1 MAVASSSSDQT
12 TRACSIMTLDGYVSR
27 GKAPPNSVPRDYAML
42 QDFAEYLEQRLKCL
56 NMSMLRRIFAD
67 FLNEQE
73 NTLVPMMQQGCT
85 IITIYPVLRT
95 SAQRRQQA
103 ELLLTKPK
111 YHLDT
116 RGCVF
121 LYLQYRTATRN
132 MALLKH
138 LFLEFVCKREAS
150 LLAFAERGCQVIS
163 VIPFELPQMMPPAR
177 PPPPP
182 MMQES
187 PRAVDAMTE
196 QRRAV
201 SEPLAKK
208 PTKKR
213 KRKAVPKSTASAA
226 SAPADGADQAATLK
240 KARPRLKQTQQKP
253 SAAREDFQIK
263 TKRRRK
269 SASDGKSVPLVSSL
283 AVGATPKRGR
293 KSKASTEPLQGA
305 VLVPSTQ
312 VESIGTEAAPP
323 ATNTKPQRGRKA
335 KTSTVPP
342 QDATSTA
349 VLEPDG
355 SVATEAAKPTPK
367 HVRKPKTSTVEAA
380 SVAAMELEAVMTEAP
395 PAVKPKRGRKAKAS
409 TVSLQEAA
417 VTEPVESVVT
427 ETLSPAAK
435 STLKRV
441 IMPRATST
449 VSLQDAVSVA
459 ATEAVESA
467 PMEAPQRSRKTQA
480 STVPLQDAA
489 SVAIAEQVEPVTME
503 AAKSTPKRGR
513 KSKAVPLQDA
523 TSATVP
529 VLVEPAVAEAAK
541 STLKRVRKPK
551 TCTVSLQGTTELVES
566 VVIEAVSSA
575 TKSTPRCGKKPK
587 ANKTPVHEAASVA
600 TTELAE
606 RITMDVA
613 ESTPKRGRR
622 SKSSTVPLQ
631 NATPTAVAKLV
642 ESVVV
647 EAAKSTPKRGKTPPK
662 TRTAPLQDAATAAAT
677 EVVQS
682 VLSEVV
688 SRVSGEY
695 PKPKRGRK
703 RKPEAEKLKTSGVQE
718 NSRKRV
724 KPAVKKSAKRG
735 KPVMSEEMCRSQ
747 LELARKMEDF
757 EAQIPW
763 EAAYNNLSPPF
774 DEGKHP
780 ALALKFHDFWRKHS
794 HAVWE
799 RKFWPPISRKLNL
812 AECNKRNN
820 RQLTAKNAFES
831 LIISAFE
838 ELGAQFFVNLDA
850 QTPRHPGW
858 WYRGPVVALFAL
870 QQIKGEDTMWN
881 YVMNEALKRFPD
893 CKLPLPLTA
902 SNSGAMRIRH
912 KRESVSMWIANHQQ
926 TAVILEEMAA
936 LKAEV
941 EAGQMAMERTTGELE
956 SAGTDSVLL

>member
-1 MAVASSSSDQT
+1 
-12 TRACSIMTLDGYVSR
+12 
-27 GKAPPNSVPRDYAML
+27 
-42 QDFAEYLEQRLKCL
+42 
-56 NMSMLRRIFAD
+56 
-67 FLNEQE
+67 
-73 NTLVPMMQQGCT
+73 
-85 IITIYPVLRT
+85 
-95 SAQRRQQA
+95 
-103 ELLLTKPK
+103 
-111 YHLDT
+111 
-116 RGCVF
+116 
-121 LYLQYRTATRN
+121 
-132 MALLKH
+132 
-138 LFLEFVCKREAS
+138 
-150 LLAFAERGCQVIS
+150 
-163 VIPFELPQMMPPAR
+163 
-177 PPPPP
+177 
-182 MMQES
+182 MQES
-187 PRAVDAMTE
+187 PRAVDATTE

-253 SAAREDFQIK
+253 SAAREDSQIK

-293 KSKASTEPLQGA
+293 KSKASTEPLQDA
-305 VLVPSTQ
+305 VLVASTQ
-312 VESIGTEAAPP
+312 VESIGT
-323 ATNTKPQRGRKA
+323 
-335 KTSTVPP
+335 
-342 QDATSTA
+342 
-349 VLEPDG
+349 
-355 SVATEAAKPTPK
+355 
-367 HVRKPKTSTVEAA
+367 
-380 SVAAMELEAVMTEAP
+380 
-395 PAVKPKRGRKAKAS
+395 
-409 TVSLQEAA
+409 EAA

-467 PMEAPQRSRKTQA
+467 PMEAPQRSRKAQA

-523 TSATVP
+523 TSAIVP
-529 VLVEPAVAEAAK
+529 VLVEPVVAEAAK

-566 VVIEAVSSA
+566 VVTEAVSSA

-600 TTELAE
+600 TTELVE
-606 RITMDVA
+606 LITMDVA

-631 NATPTAVAKLV
+631 NATPTAVAELV

-647 EAAKSTPKRGKTPPK
+647 EAAKSTPKRGKTLPK
-662 TRTAPLQDAATAAAT
+662 TRTAPLQDAASAAAT

-703 RKPEAEKLKTSGVQE
+703 RKPEAEKIKTSEGVQE

-794 HAVWE
+794 
-799 RKFWPPISRKLNL
+799 P
-812 AECNKRNN
+812 
-820 RQLTAKNAFES
+820 KNAFES
-831 LIISAFE
+831 LIISAYE
-838 ELGAQFFVNLDA
+838 ELGAQFFVNLDS
-850 QTPRHPGW
+850 QKPRHPGW

-870 QQIKGEDTMWN
+870 QRIKGEDTMWN

-941 EAGQMAMERTTGELE
+941 EAGHMAMERTTGELE

>member
-1 MAVASSSSDQT
+1 MAVASSSSGQT

-27 GKAPPNSVPRDYAML
+27 GKAPSNSVPRDHAML
-42 QDFAEYLEQRLKCL
+42 QDFAEYLELRLKCL

-95 SAQRRQQA
+95 SVQRRRQA
-103 ELLLTKPK
+103 ELLLAKPK

-187 PRAVDAMTE
+187 PRAVDATTE

-253 SAAREDFQIK
+253 SAAREDSQIK

-269 SASDGKSVPLVSSL
+269 SASD
-283 AVGATPKRGR
+283 
-293 KSKASTEPLQGA
+293 
-305 VLVPSTQ
+305 
-312 VESIGTEAAPP
+312 
-323 ATNTKPQRGRKA
+323 
-335 KTSTVPP
+335 
-342 QDATSTA
+342 
-349 VLEPDG
+349 
-355 SVATEAAKPTPK
+355 
-367 HVRKPKTSTVEAA
+367 
-380 SVAAMELEAVMTEAP
+380 
-395 PAVKPKRGRKAKAS
+395 
-409 TVSLQEAA
+409 
-417 VTEPVESVVT
+417 
-427 ETLSPAAK
+427 
-435 STLKRV
+435 
-441 IMPRATST
+441 
-449 VSLQDAVSVA
+449 
-459 ATEAVESA
+459 
-467 PMEAPQRSRKTQA
+467 
-480 STVPLQDAA
+480 
-489 SVAIAEQVEPVTME
+489 
-503 AAKSTPKRGR
+503 
-513 KSKAVPLQDA
+513 
-523 TSATVP
+523 
-529 VLVEPAVAEAAK
+529 
-541 STLKRVRKPK
+541 
-551 TCTVSLQGTTELVES
+551 
-566 VVIEAVSSA
+566 
-575 TKSTPRCGKKPK
+575 
-587 ANKTPVHEAASVA
+587 
-600 TTELAE
+600 
-606 RITMDVA
+606 
-613 ESTPKRGRR
+613 
-622 SKSSTVPLQ
+622 
-631 NATPTAVAKLV
+631 
-642 ESVVV
+642 
-647 EAAKSTPKRGKTPPK
+647 
-662 TRTAPLQDAATAAAT
+662 
-677 EVVQS
+677 
-682 VLSEVV
+682 
-688 SRVSGEY
+688 VSGEY

-703 RKPEAEKLKTSGVQE
+703 RKPEAEKLKTSEGVQE

-763 EAAYNNLSPPF
+763 AAAYNNFSPPF

-794 HAVWE
+794 RAVWE

-850 QTPRHPGW
+850 QTPRYPGW

-893 CKLPLPLTA
+893 CKLPLPLKA

>member
-1 MAVASSSSDQT
+1 MATASSSSGQT

-27 GKAPPNSVPRDYAML
+27 GKAPSNSVPRDHAML
-42 QDFAEYLEQRLKCL
+42 QDFAEYLELRLKCL

-103 ELLLTKPK
+103 ELLLAKPK

-182 MMQES
+182 TMQES
-187 PRAVDAMTE
+187 PRAVDATTE

-253 SAAREDFQIK
+253 SAAREDSQIK

-293 KSKASTEPLQGA
+293 KSKASTEPLQDA
-305 VLVPSTQ
+305 VLVASTQ
-312 VESIGTEAAPP
+312 VESIGTETAPS

-335 KTSTVPP
+335 KT
-342 QDATSTA
+342 
-349 VLEPDG
+349 
-355 SVATEAAKPTPK
+355 
-367 HVRKPKTSTVEAA
+367 
-380 SVAAMELEAVMTEAP
+380 
-395 PAVKPKRGRKAKAS
+395 S

-467 PMEAPQRSRKTQA
+467 PMEAPQRSRKAQA

-523 TSATVP
+523 TSAIVP
-529 VLVEPAVAEAAK
+529 VLVEPVVAEAAK

-566 VVIEAVSSA
+566 VVTEAVSSA

-600 TTELAE
+600 TTELVE
-606 RITMDVA
+606 LITMDVA

-631 NATPTAVAKLV
+631 NATPTAVAELV

-647 EAAKSTPKRGKTPPK
+647 EAAKSTPKRGKTLPK
-662 TRTAPLQDAATAAAT
+662 TRTAPLQDAASAAAT

-703 RKPEAEKLKTSGVQE
+703 RKPEAEKIKTSEGVQE

-794 HAVWE
+794 RAVWE

-820 RQLTAKNAFES
+820 RQITAKNAFES
-831 LIISAFE
+831 LIISAYE
-838 ELGAQFFVNLDA
+838 ELGAQFFVNLDS
-850 QTPRHPGW
+850 QKPRHPGW

-870 QQIKGEDTMWN
+870 QRIKGEDTMWN

-941 EAGQMAMERTTGELE
+941 EAGHMAMERTTGELE